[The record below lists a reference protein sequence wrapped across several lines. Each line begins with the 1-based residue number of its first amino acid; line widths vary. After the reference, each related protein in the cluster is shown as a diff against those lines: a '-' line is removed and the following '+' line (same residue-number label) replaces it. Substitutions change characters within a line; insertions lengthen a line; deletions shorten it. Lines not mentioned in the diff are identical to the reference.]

1 MAKHIPEKNMFSPND
16 IDKSREEEI
25 FEIPRWRFA
34 GKANLHSQLSL
45 ADQIGCAALL
55 IYSLYKVKDF
65 PVSTL
70 YPVTCMYIAKG
81 FPFFPVKC
89 MSIEKGFPVT
99 EKNL

>member
-1 MAKHIPEKNMFSPND
+1 MKKFSKKNVFAVLQGLRTMYEKQIFRKFS
-16 IDKSREEEI
+16 K
-25 FEIPRWRFA
+25 
-34 GKANLHSQLSL
+34 KCHY
-45 ADQIGCAALL
+45 CALL

-70 YPVTCMYIAKG
+70 YPVTCMFIAKG